1 MTGQQP
7 GTESASSARQMI
19 EYLKT
24 RVLRNPTAKID
35 EDTTLVSSGLVD
47 SFALID
53 VLLHL
58 EKVTNRKISPGK
70 VSPRDMDTV
79 RQMLATADRVG
90 KPNASK

>member
-1 MTGQQP
+1 
-7 GTESASSARQMI
+7 MI

-24 RVLRNPTAKID
+24 KVLRNPSINID
-35 EDTTLVSSGLVD
+35 EDTALVSSGIVD

-79 RQMLATADRVG
+79 RQMLATAERVG
-90 KPNASK
+90 KPNTAK

>member
-1 MTGQQP
+1 MMNAFL
-7 GTESASSARQMI
+7 TEQMI

-24 RVLRNPTAKID
+24 KVLRDPSIKID

-70 VSPRDMDTV
+70 VSPPDMDTV
-79 RQMLATADRVG
+79 RQMLATAERVG
-90 KPNASK
+90 KIRG

>member
-1 MTGQQP
+1 MVNTTL
-7 GTESASSARQMI
+7 TEQMI

-24 RVLRNPTAKID
+24 KVLRDPGIKLT
-35 EDTTLVSSGLVD
+35 EDTSLVSSGLVD

-70 VSPRDMDTV
+70 VSPPDMDTI
-79 RQMLATADRVG
+79 RQMLATAERVG
-90 KPNASK
+90 KLRS

>member
-1 MTGQQP
+1 MMNAFL
-7 GTESASSARQMI
+7 TEQMI
-19 EYLKT
+19 EYLKAK
-24 RVLRNPTAKID
+24 VLRDPSIKID

-70 VSPRDMDTV
+70 VSPPDMDTV
-79 RQMLATADRVG
+79 RQMLATAERVG
-90 KPNASK
+90 KIRG

>member
-1 MTGQQP
+1 MVNGSLAQ
-7 GTESASSARQMI
+7 QMI

-24 RVLRNPTAKID
+24 KVLRNPSINID

-58 EKVTNRKISPGK
+58 EKVTDRKISPGK
-70 VSPRDMDTV
+70 VSPPDMDTV
-79 RQMLATADRVG
+79 RQMLTTAERVG
-90 KPNASK
+90 KPKNSK

>member
-1 MTGQQP
+1 MSRPEP
-7 GTESASSARQMI
+7 GIDNGSSARQMI

-24 RVLRNPTAKID
+24 KVLRNPSINID
-35 EDTTLVSSGLVD
+35 EDTALVSSGIVD

-79 RQMLATADRVG
+79 RQMLATAERVG
-90 KPNASK
+90 KPNTTK